1 VASVTRVLLG
11 WLLGA
16 LCLALAQAAETLTDP
31 TRPLQGTRS
40 QATAVQAGLPQLQAI
55 ILGQG
60 AHQAILNGH
69 SYQVGQRVA
78 GYKIES
84 IGADAVVLRRGQ
96 ERHRLVLFSRKV
108 RY

>member
-1 VASVTRVLLG
+1 MASVTRMLLG

-16 LCLALAQAAETLTDP
+16 LCLTQAAETLTDP
-31 TRPLQGTRS
+31 TRPLQGATE
-40 QATAVQAGLPQLQAI
+40 QTAVAKAGLPRLQAI

-60 AHQAILNGH
+60 THHAILNGQ
-69 SYQVGQRVA
+69 SYHAGQQVA

>member
-1 VASVTRVLLG
+1 MASMIRALLG

-16 LCLALAQAAETLTDP
+16 LCLVQAAQTLTDP
-31 TRPLQGTRS
+31 TRPLDGGAAQPS
-40 QATAVQAGLPQLQAI
+40 AVKAGLPRLQAI
-55 ILGQG
+55 MVGQG
-60 AHQAILNGH
+60 RHHAILDGRR
-69 SYQVGQRVA
+69 YQVGQQVA

>member
-1 VASVTRVLLG
+1 MARVIYALLG

-16 LCLALAQAAETLTDP
+16 WCLTQAAEVLTDP
-31 TRPLQGTRS
+31 TRPLQG
-40 QATAVQAGLPQLQAI
+40 ATGQHQVVKAGLPQLQAI

-60 AHQAILNGH
+60 THHAILNGR
-69 SYQVGQRVA
+69 SYHAGQQVA